1 MKKETTWKKLVV
13 LVLTA
18 CMIMTF
24 AGCGGDSA
32 SKDKTD
38 TLNVALSGDIL
49 AIDPQQTGGT
59 PTETIKAHVFDT
71 LVTLNSDGTFS
82 PNLATEWDV
91 SEDGTEWTFKLRE
104 GVKFHDGSDFT
115 ADDVVRTYTR
125 LINNEYGANRVGDFP
140 NFLGAEKVDEYTV
153 VLKTDGPV
161 GNFLNLLSYGGG
173 AIMSADAIDTFKDD
187 IGKSLLA
194 PDHIK

>member
-32 SKDKTD
+32 ENAETD

-59 PTETIKAHVFDT
+59 PTETIQCINIYRHV
-71 LVTLNSDGTFS
+71 NS
-82 PNLATEWDV
+82 
-91 SEDGTEWTFKLRE
+91 LR
-104 GVKFHDGSDFT
+104 S
-115 ADDVVRTYTR
+115 
-125 LINNEYGANRVGDFP
+125 I
-140 NFLGAEKVDEYTV
+140 
-153 VLKTDGPV
+153 
-161 GNFLNLLSYGGG
+161 
-173 AIMSADAIDTFKDD
+173 
-187 IGKSLLA
+187 
-194 PDHIK
+194 